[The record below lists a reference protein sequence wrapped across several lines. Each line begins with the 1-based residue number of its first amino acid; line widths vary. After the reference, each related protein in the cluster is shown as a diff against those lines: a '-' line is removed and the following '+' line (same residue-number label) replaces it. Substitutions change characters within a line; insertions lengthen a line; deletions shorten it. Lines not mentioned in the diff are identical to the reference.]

1 MEDSTL
7 PSELH
12 FINFIICVQAGND
25 SFVPKKRMSRP
36 APIHIVFYS
45 NRCEWS
51 KAFIEEISKTNYH
64 QEFRF
69 ICVDPGPNRP
79 ALPSWLKQTP
89 TLVISGEPEPRTN
102 SDVMNW
108 LYERKMKDGAGK
120 QGSGGA
126 TAGPAEPEPYLDM
139 EMGGG
144 YGDSYS
150 FLGADTSAQGNGGTT
165 MMHNFAFLGGGDA
178 VSTREASNFQ
188 TTNSNAKRS
197 KKEEML
203 DAQMEQYKASREVGM
218 PQRINRQ

>member
-1 MEDSTL
+1 L
-7 PSELH
+7 
-12 FINFIICVQAGND
+12 
-25 SFVPKKRMSRP
+25 
-36 APIHIVFYS
+36 FYS

-64 QEFRF
+64 QELRF

-102 SDVMNW
+102 GEVMNW
-108 LYERKMKDGAGK
+108 LYERKMKDGG
-120 QGSGGA
+120 GSKGGNGGGGQ
-126 TAGPAEPEPYLDM
+126 GPAEPEPYLDI

-150 FLGADTSAQGNGGTT
+150 FIGSDTSAQGNGGLS
-165 MMHNFAFLGGGDA
+165 MMHNFAFLGGGDS

-218 PQRINRQ
+218 PQRVVRQ

>member
-1 MEDSTL
+1 
-7 PSELH
+7 
-12 FINFIICVQAGND
+12 
-25 SFVPKKRMSRP
+25 MSRP
-36 APIHIVFYS
+36 APVHICFYS

-51 KAFIEEISKTNYH
+51 QAFIEEISKTNYH

-102 SDVMNW
+102 SEVMNW
-108 LYERKMKDGAGK
+108 LYERKMKDGGGK
-120 QGSGGA
+120 QGGNQGGNA

-144 YGDSYS
+144 FGDSYS
-150 FLGADTSAQGNGGTT
+150 FLSADTSTGGSGGTT
-165 MMHNFAFLGGGDA
+165 MQHNFTFLGGSDG

-188 TTNSNAKRS
+188 TTNTNEKRS
-197 KKEEML
+197 KKEQLL
-203 DAQMEQYKASREVGM
+203 DQQMESYKLERSKTE
-218 PQRINRQ
+218 NRGIVRQ

>member
-1 MEDSTL
+1 
-7 PSELH
+7 
-12 FINFIICVQAGND
+12 
-25 SFVPKKRMSRP
+25 MSRP
-36 APIHIVFYS
+36 APIHIIFYS

-108 LYERKMKDGAGK
+108 LYERKMKDGGNK
-120 QGSGGA
+120 GGSNGGGGA
-126 TAGPAEPEPYLDM
+126 AAGPAEPEPYLDM

-144 YGDSYS
+144 YGDQYS
-150 FLGADTSAQGNGGTT
+150 FLGADTSAQGSGGTT
-165 MMHNFAFLGGGDA
+165 MMHNFTFLGGSDA
-178 VSTREASNFQ
+178 VSTREASSFQ

-197 KKEEML
+197 KKEELL
-203 DAQMEQYKASREVGM
+203 DQQMQSFLV
-218 PQRINRQ
+218 QRDQGIKKSVARQ

>member
-1 MEDSTL
+1 
-7 PSELH
+7 
-12 FINFIICVQAGND
+12 
-25 SFVPKKRMSRP
+25 MSRP
-36 APIHIVFYS
+36 APIHIAFYS

-79 ALPSWLKQTP
+79 ALPSWLKQIP

-102 SDVMNW
+102 SEVMNW
-108 LYERKMKDGAGK
+108 LYERKMKDG
-120 QGSGGA
+120 GGA
-126 TAGPAEPEPYLDM
+126 KGGNGGGQGPAEPEPYLDI

-150 FLGADTSAQGNGGTT
+150 FIGADTTAQGNGGLS
-165 MMHNFAFLGGGDA
+165 MMHNFAFLGGGDG

-203 DAQMEQYKASREVGM
+203 DAQMEQYKANRDVGM
-218 PQRINRQ
+218 PQRITRQ

>member
-1 MEDSTL
+1 
-7 PSELH
+7 
-12 FINFIICVQAGND
+12 
-25 SFVPKKRMSRP
+25 MSRP
-36 APIHIVFYS
+36 APVHICFYS
-45 NRCEWS
+45 NRCDWS
-51 KAFIEEISKTNYH
+51 KVFVEEISKTNYAN
-64 QEFRF
+64 EFRF

-102 SDVMNW
+102 SEVMNW
-108 LYERKMKDGAGK
+108 LYERKMKEGG
-120 QGSGGA
+120 GSKGSSTGNGGA
-126 TAGPAEPEPYLDM
+126 AAAAVEPEPYLDS

-150 FLGADTSAQGNGGTT
+150 FIGADTSAQGDGG
-165 MMHNFAFLGGGDA
+165 MSMKHNFTYLGGGDA

-203 DAQMEQYKASREVGM
+203 DAQMEQYKASRDVGI
-218 PQRINRQ
+218 PQRVARQ

>member
-1 MEDSTL
+1 
-7 PSELH
+7 
-12 FINFIICVQAGND
+12 
-25 SFVPKKRMSRP
+25 MSRP
-36 APIHIVFYS
+36 APIHILFYS

-64 QEFRF
+64 QELRF

-102 SDVMNW
+102 GEVMNW
-108 LYERKMKDGAGK
+108 LYERKMKDGG
-120 QGSGGA
+120 GSKGGNGGGGQ
-126 TAGPAEPEPYLDM
+126 GPAEPEPYLDM

-144 YGDSYS
+144 YGDQYS
-150 FLGADTSAQGNGGTT
+150 FIGADTSAEGNGGLS
-165 MMHNFAFLGGGDA
+165 MKHNFTYLGGGDA
-178 VSTREASNFQ
+178 MSTREASNFQ

-203 DAQMEQYKASREVGM
+203 DAQIAQYKNQREIGM
-218 PQRINRQ
+218 PARINRQ